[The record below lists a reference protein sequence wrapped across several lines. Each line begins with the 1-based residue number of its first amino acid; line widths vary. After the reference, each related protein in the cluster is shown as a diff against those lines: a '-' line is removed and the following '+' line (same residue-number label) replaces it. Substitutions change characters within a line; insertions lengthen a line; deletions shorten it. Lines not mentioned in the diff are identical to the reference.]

1 MVKHLEGFNL
11 NSARPYLGRH
21 VNIHLKDGSVIVNVR
36 VTMVKRDDYRK
47 NASLHYA
54 TPERNTSR
62 LPLKEVEWMEL
73 LNPFLLIGDRE

>member
-1 MVKHLEGFNL
+1 VVKHLEGFNL

-47 NASLHYA
+47 NASLHY
-54 TPERNTSR
+54 TPPKRNASR
-62 LPLKEVEWMEL
+62 LPLKEVEWMEP
-73 LNPFLLIGDRE
+73 LNPFLLTGDPE

>member
-1 MVKHLEGFNL
+1 MEGFNL

-36 VTMVKRDDYRK
+36 VTMVKWDDYRK